1 MYLYHGPVSLRLDFT
16 NQFCNEYSPK
26 HFIDDYFDINF
37 NRKINQH
44 RCKIT
49 VTINN
54 KEFNHSMKSGGD

>member
-1 MYLYHGPVSLRLDFT
+1 MGFHRVFKNYIYLHVHSPVSLRLDFT

-44 RCKIT
+44 RC
-49 VTINN
+49 
-54 KEFNHSMKSGGD
+54 